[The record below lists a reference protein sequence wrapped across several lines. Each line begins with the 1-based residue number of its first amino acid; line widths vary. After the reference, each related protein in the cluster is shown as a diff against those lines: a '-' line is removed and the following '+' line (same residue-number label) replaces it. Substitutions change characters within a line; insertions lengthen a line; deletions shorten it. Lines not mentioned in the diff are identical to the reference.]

1 MVQLPIPLPHEVT
14 VMHPVRMKTRIPDWH
29 DLANSKVGS
38 EIDQDESGGDSVA
51 VAQLTMAKPV
61 ELSWKWLSQ
70 ADGSAF
76 QTPRLGLAW

>member
-1 MVQLPIPLPHEVT
+1 MQVVVRPWVLVIQMGREV
-14 VMHPVRMKTRIPDWH
+14 
-29 DLANSKVGS
+29 NVGAGEMS
-38 EIDQDESGGDSVA
+38 FASPTLTSVA
-51 VAQLTMAKPV
+51 VAQLTTAKPV

>member
-1 MVQLPIPLPHEVT
+1 MQATSVILWSCCLLGATTIMVNVVAVVNVVIV
-14 VMHPVRMKTRIPDWH
+14 VIGCCMVVVV
-29 DLANSKVGS
+29 VG
-38 EIDQDESGGDSVA
+38 GSVA
-51 VAQLTMAKPV
+51 VAQLTTAKLV